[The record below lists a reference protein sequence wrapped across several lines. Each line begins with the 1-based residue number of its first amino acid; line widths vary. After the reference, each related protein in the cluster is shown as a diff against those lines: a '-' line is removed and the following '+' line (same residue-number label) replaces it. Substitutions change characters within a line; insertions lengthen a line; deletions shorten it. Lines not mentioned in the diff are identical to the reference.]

1 MSLLRRSH
9 EICAVDLL
17 RLAGFHQPVCLS
29 LFLLFLGAAI
39 NLGTLAQ
46 AAAGTRLVN
55 YPPHLH
61 SEARRKLRFHFLRGL
76 PFFSL
81 GVNTSKL
88 ACVHALCLL
97 ARSQSWRAQPCACF
111 HLLTR
116 GSPLG
121 HEAPI
126 QCCLRKQI
134 QIMFERYLGSA
145 LLIL

>member
-46 AAAGTRLVN
+46 AAAGTRVVT

-61 SEARRKLRFHFLRGL
+61 SEARRKRRFHFLTRVY
-76 PFFSL
+76 PF
-81 GVNTSKL
+81 G
-88 ACVHALCLL
+88 
-97 ARSQSWRAQPCACF
+97 
-111 HLLTR
+111 
-116 GSPLG
+116 
-121 HEAPI
+121 
-126 QCCLRKQI
+126 
-134 QIMFERYLGSA
+134 A
-145 LLIL
+145 LLSIIGRCGKTNFLIWGVVTQL